1 MLSLVESSACSL
13 LKGVLFYFPFSF
25 FLLID
30 NQVMLR
36 DVSAD
41 LYEKLG
47 FLLNPA
53 SFRGSW
59 IHLAGKLG
67 YTNTHVANF
76 KLRPMHSTQVMLQDW
91 AQRADATV
99 FKLYQAVQAIGRE
112 DAARELE
119 AILVPSCSTV

>member
-1 MLSLVESSACSL
+1 MNLAHAPFCNLLRENCSI
-13 LKGVLFYFPFSF
+13 FPFSF

-47 FLLNPA
+47 LLLNPA
-53 SFRGSW
+53 SLRGSW
-59 IHLAGKLG
+59 IHLAGRLG

-76 KLRPMHSTQVMLQDW
+76 KLRPMHSTQLMLEDW

-99 FKLYQAVQAIGRE
+99 FKLYQNVQAIGRE

-119 AILVPSCSTV
+119 SILVPFGTTV

>member
-1 MLSLVESSACSL
+1 
-13 LKGVLFYFPFSF
+13 
-25 FLLID
+25 
-30 NQVMLR
+30 MLR

-53 SFRGSW
+53 SLRGSW

-76 KLRPMHSTQVMLQDW
+76 KLRPMHSTQVMLEDW
-91 AQRADATV
+91 AHQADATV
-99 FKLYQAVQAIGRE
+99 FKLYWAVQAIGRE

-119 AILVPSCSTV
+119 PILFPFGTTV

>member
-1 MLSLVESSACSL
+1 MNLAHAPFYNLLRENCSI
-13 LKGVLFYFPFSF
+13 FPFSF

-53 SFRGSW
+53 SLRGSW
-59 IHLAGKLG
+59 IHLAGRLG

-76 KLRPMHSTQVMLQDW
+76 KLRPMHSTQLMLEDW

-99 FKLYQAVQAIGRE
+99 FKLYQNVQAIGRE
-112 DAARELE
+112 DAAKELE
-119 AILVPSCSTV
+119 SILVPFGTTV

>member
-1 MLSLVESSACSL
+1 MNLAHAPFCNLLRENCSI
-13 LKGVLFYFPFSF
+13 FPFSF

-53 SFRGSW
+53 SLRGSW
-59 IHLAGKLG
+59 IHLAGRLG

-76 KLRPMHSTQVMLQDW
+76 KLRPMHSTQLMLEDW

-99 FKLYQAVQAIGRE
+99 FKLYQNVQAIGRE
-112 DAARELE
+112 DAAREL
-119 AILVPSCSTV
+119 ASILVPFGTTV

>member
-1 MLSLVESSACSL
+1 MFL
-13 LKGVLFYFPFSF
+13 PF
-25 FLLID
+25 LEA
-30 NQVMLR
+30 QVMLR
-36 DVSAD
+36 DVSAG

-53 SFRGSW
+53 SLRGSW

-76 KLRPMHSTQVMLQDW
+76 KLQPTNSTQMLLEDW
-91 AQRADATV
+91 AQQADATV
-99 FKLYQAVQAIGRE
+99 VKLYQAVKAIGRE

-119 AILVPSCSTV
+119 SILVPLCTTV

>member
-1 MLSLVESSACSL
+1 MNLAHAPFCNLLRENCSI
-13 LKGVLFYFPFSF
+13 FPFSF

-47 FLLNPA
+47 LLLNPA
-53 SFRGSW
+53 SLRGSW
-59 IHLAGKLG
+59 IHLAGRLG

-76 KLRPMHSTQVMLQDW
+76 KLRPMHSTQLMLEDW

-99 FKLYQAVQAIGRE
+99 FKLYQNVQAIGRE
-112 DAARELE
+112 DAAREL
-119 AILVPSCSTV
+119 ASILVPFGTTV